1 MKPKQQ
7 HHQLFLTADGDESAA
22 EQAKTKGDFE
32 ELKQAKGEESMEV
45 FVSAISSPAHFFV
58 QKARQYFMTFFGR
71 NYMNILLQVG
81 PKSVDLDKLVAEMTT
96 YYENPVNQLAN
107 SLKGE
112 DVEKGDVVA
121 AQWPGDEKW

>member
-1 MKPKQQ
+1 MTSLPFRSPRLKPKQQ

-58 QKARQYFMTFFGR
+58 QKARQYFVTFLCIFDR
-71 NYMNILLQVG
+71 FC
-81 PKSVDLDKLVAEMTT
+81 DLISTFHFKYIIGTKIIHE
-96 YYENPVNQLAN
+96 P
-107 SLKGE
+107 SLTFSTH
-112 DVEKGDVVA
+112 EKR
-121 AQWPGDEKW
+121 